1 MENRSNLK
9 MKTIS
14 YNKIDAVE
22 SDYLYIETS
31 QIPNSGNGLF
41 TAIEIYKDE
50 MIAVFKGE
58 YLNEFQ
64 AKDIAEKGNDRYFLM
79 MPDGSTLDSL
89 HSDCFAKFANDAS
102 INSETI
108 LRNNSKI
115 AFDDDGQVGLIASR
129 KIKSGEEIF
138 CSYGK
143 AYWNKW
149 LKFL

>member
-1 MENRSNLK
+1 

-41 TAIEIYKDE
+41 TAIDIYKDE
-50 MIAVFKGE
+50 MIAVFTGDF
-58 YLNEFQ
+58 LNEFQ
-64 AKDIAEKGNDRYFLM
+64 ALECSEKANDRYFIM
-79 MPDGSTLDSL
+79 MPDGLTLDSMN
-89 HSDCFAKFANDAS
+89 SDCFAKYANDAS
-102 INSETI
+102 VNSETT
-108 LRNNSKI
+108 LKNNAKI

-143 AYWNKW
+143 VYWNKW

>member
-1 MENRSNLK
+1 

-41 TAIEIYKDE
+41 TAIDIYKDE
-50 MIAVFKGE
+50 MIAVFTGDF
-58 YLNEFQ
+58 LNEFQ
-64 AKDIAEKGNDRYFLM
+64 ALECSEKANDRYFIM
-79 MPDGSTLDSL
+79 MPDGLTLDSMN
-89 HSDCFAKFANDAS
+89 SDCFAKYANDAS
-102 INSETI
+102 VNSETT
-108 LRNNSKI
+108 LKNNAKI

>member
-1 MENRSNLK
+1 

-41 TAIEIYKDE
+41 TAIDIYKDE
-50 MIAVFKGE
+50 MIAVFTGDFL
-58 YLNEFQ
+58 YEFQ
-64 AKDIAEKGNDRYFLM
+64 ALECSEKANDRYFIM
-79 MPDGSTLDSL
+79 MPDGLTLDSMN
-89 HSDCFAKFANDAS
+89 SDCFAKYANDAS
-102 INSETI
+102 VNSETT
-108 LRNNSKI
+108 LKNNAKI

-143 AYWNKW
+143 VYWNKW